1 METVEIVHTP
11 LFREQPSKK
20 SGEDAPELIEE
31 EAEEPSPEEEEYI
44 LCRQCHQA
52 ITRPAERISV
62 QGAHHHTFANP
73 HGIVF
78 EIGCFKYAQGCGYAG
93 SPSTEFTWFSG
104 YAWRVSFCTMCLTH
118 LGWVFKLPRIYPGSV
133 NTTGI
138 INEMINMA

>member
-11 LFREQPSKK
+11 LFREQPGKKK
-20 SGEDAPELIEE
+20 SSEDAPELIEAQ
-31 EAEEPSPEEEEYI
+31 AEEPSPEEEEYI

-78 EIGCFKYAQGCGYAG
+78 EIGCYKYAQG
-93 SPSTEFTWFSG
+93 
-104 YAWRVSFCTMCLTH
+104 
-118 LGWVFKLPRIYPGSV
+118 
-133 NTTGI
+133 
-138 INEMINMA
+138 